1 MALTLRTNR
10 RPDGAGRAAIE
21 IVFQGDVQLFVPLTR
36 KDAKLG
42 GAQTKRDLNLSN
54 LEMKA

>member
-1 MALTLRTNR
+1 L
-10 RPDGAGRAAIE
+10 DGAGRAAIE
-21 IVFQGDVQLFVPLTR
+21 IVFQCDLQLFVPFAL

-42 GAQTKRDLNLSN
+42 GAQAKRDLNLLN

>member
-1 MALTLRTNR
+1 L
-10 RPDGAGRAAIE
+10 DGAGRAAIE
-21 IVFQGDVQLFVPLTR
+21 IVFQCDLQLFVPFAL

-42 GAQTKRDLNLSN
+42 GAQTKRDLNLLN